1 MPHRRFE
8 VNRLYLTISISV
20 YSKES
25 IMKLTLMFREYC
37 SLCHKMR
44 EQLKPYQERFGFE
57 LEILDVDEDPVL
69 EEKYNEL
76 VPVLLDGQTEI
87 CHWFLDEEKLK
98 TFLETKCNGYNC

>member
-1 MPHRRFE
+1 MPNCRFE
-8 VNRLYLTISISV
+8 VNRLYLTISIFV

-76 VPVLLDGQTEI
+76 VPVLLDGETEI
-87 CHWFLDEEKLK
+87 CHWFLDGEKLK
-98 TFLETKCNGYNC
+98 TFLETKCDGV